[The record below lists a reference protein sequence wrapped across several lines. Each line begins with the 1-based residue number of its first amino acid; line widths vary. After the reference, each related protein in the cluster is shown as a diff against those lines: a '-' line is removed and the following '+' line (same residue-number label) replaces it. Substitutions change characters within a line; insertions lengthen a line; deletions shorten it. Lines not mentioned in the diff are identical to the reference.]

1 MCRISGSKRKG
12 PRFLRPFL
20 FGGDFFVLK
29 KLVSDE
35 RGSSFLENALWI
47 ILFVL
52 TIAAFTANLADATGQ
67 KFEELRNRITQI
79 GAP

>member
-1 MCRISGSKRKG
+1 M
-12 PRFLRPFL
+12 
-20 FGGDFFVLK
+20 LK